1 MSERQTLD
9 DIAGS
14 IMATDAADDKSP
26 KGGDDSTDDDALVL
40 DIVGDDADGDDDASD
55 DATDDQTGDDADDD
69 QDPHD
74 GGEDED
80 DDDAGDDDAF
90 EIIPIE
96 DTDTIDVIVD
106 GEEQTFTIADAK
118 KALSGEGAIEKRL
131 QEATLTRNT
140 MREERELGLDQVR
153 KQYNVLHQAVG
164 HLAKVLFAPNA
175 AEPDPA
181 LLNTDL
187 TSYQKQD
194 IAFRKDQERIQTLQ
208 QQVGNLFAG
217 IQEHIEGDLKK
228 YRAQEKEELQRAL
241 PILKDPTKGKIARK
255 EILDAAAHYGFT
267 AKEIGNAYDARMF
280 LMAYDAAQYRKSL
293 VDEKTEVKTGKRKRK
308 NAPKVMRHGS
318 TTAKSKARQSTKRR
332 AQVKERAQ
340 ETGKVDDIA
349 AMIMQPARRKR
360 R

>member
-14 IMATDAADDKSP
+14 IMSTDATDDKSP
-26 KGGDDSTDDDALVL
+26 KVGDDSTDDEVVL
-40 DIVGDDADGDDDASD
+40 DIVGDGADDEAGDDI
-55 DATDDQTGDDADDD
+55 DDQVGDDADDD
-69 QDPHD
+69 QDPYD

-80 DDDAGDDDAF
+80 DEEAGGDDATD
-90 EIIPIE
+90 IIPID

-106 GEEQTFTIADAK
+106 GEQQTFTIADAK

-140 MREERELGLDQVR
+140 MREERELGLEQVR

-164 HLAKVLFAPNA
+164 HLSNVLFAPNA
-175 AEPDPA
+175 AEPDPN

-187 TSYQKQD
+187 TAYQKQD
-194 IAFRKDQERIQTLQ
+194 IAYRKDQERIQTLQ
-208 QQVGNLFAG
+208 QQVGNLFAN
-217 IQEHIEGDLKK
+217 IQEHIEGDLKA
-228 YRAQEKEELQRAL
+228 YRSKEKAELQKAL
-241 PILKDPTKGKIARK
+241 PILKDPEKGKVARQ

-280 LMAYDAAQYRKSL
+280 MMAYDAAQYRKSL
-293 VDEKTEVKTGKRKRK
+293 VDEKTEVKTGSRKRK

-318 TTAKSKARQSTKRR
+318 TTAKTKARQSTKRR
-332 AQVKERAQ
+332 AQVKDRAK